1 MAQVH
6 ITPRSLVIRQ
16 RVMTRAVTV
25 ALAVQ
30 VGTAAAAA
38 AARFPSDGA
47 IASMLRLLGARKGSE
62 FGEQAAATA
71 AVAVDIAW
79 VLAALSYHSDAH
91 QNAIRL
97 GGGIPLLVS
106 LLEGPAQVTH
116 ARSHPLLPYGVK
128 SADCTISMKSGG
140 GG

>member
-1 MAQVH
+1 MSASGNCETDTV
-6 ITPRSLVIRQ
+6 S
-16 RVMTRAVTV
+16 V
-25 ALAVQ
+25 ALALQ
-30 VGTAAAAA
+30 TGTAAAAA

-79 VLAALSYHSDAH
+79 VLAALSHHSDAH

-97 GGGIPLLVS
+97 DGGIPLLVS

-116 ARSHPLLPYGVK
+116 AHARSHPLLPYGVMSSK
-128 SADCTISMKSGG
+128 VPTVLSP
-140 GG
+140 